1 MDELI
6 EVIEEY
12 DKVQFFISLDYSSD
26 ENELYSCVE
35 WADLY
40 DELGE
45 HGNNPL
51 ILDTDPDHYIWNMF
65 AGLNYSAYI
74 GQHFLL
80 LREPVIDIHYL
91 GDEYR

>member
-12 DKVQFFISLDYSSD
+12 NEIQFFISLDYSSS
-26 ENELYSCVE
+26 ENELYSCSE

-45 HGNNPL
+45 HGNNQL
-51 ILDTDPDHYIWNMF
+51 ILEVLMEKTRYF
-65 AGLNYSAYI
+65 KGLKFI
-74 GQHFLL
+74 
-80 LREPVIDIHYL
+80 
-91 GDEYR
+91 